1 MTLSSRQDN
10 ALENLCRKA
19 IEHRLGDI
27 SGLPEDLAA
36 HVLIVYREFVAC
48 YLNIL
53 RQSEKKPADW
63 MPESLSIDPELTDGM
78 RHFFSDYQ
86 HITRKFY
93 SLNQKIERLQE
104 IEKDNQPNLYRH
116 TIDDILKHDPHSDFT
131 GDESNDAR

>member
-1 MTLSSRQDN
+1 MTLSSHQDI
-10 ALENLCRKA
+10 AMENLCRKA

-27 SGLPEDLAA
+27 SGLPEDLVA
-36 HVLIVYREFVAC
+36 HVLIIYREFVAG

-63 MPESLSIDPELTDGM
+63 MPESLFIDRELTDGM

-93 SLNQKIERLQE
+93 ILNDRIERLLQ
-104 IEKDNQPNLYRH
+104 IDKTSQPNLYRH
-116 TIDDILKHDPHSDFT
+116 TVEDILKYGHRSD
-131 GDESNDAR
+131 EQVKENDYAR

>member
-78 RHFFSDYQ
+78 RRTLRRHAGKGVY
-86 HITRKFY
+86 IY
-93 SLNQKIERLQE
+93 RL
-104 IEKDNQPNLYRH
+104 
-116 TIDDILKHDPHSDFT
+116 
-131 GDESNDAR
+131 

>member
-1 MTLSSRQDN
+1 MKLSSRRDD
-10 ALENLCRKA
+10 ALANLCRKA

-27 SGLPEDLAA
+27 SGMPEDLAA
-36 HVLIVYREFVAC
+36 HVRIAYREFVAC

-63 MPESLSIDPELTDGM
+63 VPESLSIDPGLTDGM

-93 SLNQKIERLQE
+93 ILNHKLERLLQ
-104 IEKDNQPNLYRH
+104 IDKSSQPNLYRH
-116 TIDDILKHDPHSDFT
+116 IIDEILEYDHQSDEQIKEN
-131 GDESNDAR
+131 GYAR